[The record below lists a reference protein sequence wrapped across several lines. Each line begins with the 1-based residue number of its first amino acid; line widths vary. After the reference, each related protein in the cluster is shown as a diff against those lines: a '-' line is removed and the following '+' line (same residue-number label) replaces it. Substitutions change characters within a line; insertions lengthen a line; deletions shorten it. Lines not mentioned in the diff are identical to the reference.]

1 MTAIDPRAAR
11 LQRAQELH
19 DHAVEQ
25 MARSALADAERVYNR
40 HLKGQQPYTRYTYAT
55 ARDNASLARRRYEY
69 LNMPGEAARAN
80 VLYVELE
87 RLASLEST
95 SDDYWPGR

>member
-25 MARSALADAERVYNR
+25 MARSALADAERVYSR
-40 HLKGQQPYTRYTYAT
+40 YEKGLKPYTRYTYAT

-69 LNMPGEAARAN
+69 LSMPNEAARAS
-80 VLYVELE
+80 VLYVVLE
-87 RLASLEST
+87 RLAALEAAT
-95 SDDYWPGR
+95 KYPY

>member
-1 MTAIDPRAAR
+1 MTAVDPRAAR

-25 MARSALADAERVYNR
+25 MARSALTDARRVFE
-40 HLKGQQPYTRYTYAT
+40 HHQKGFQPYTRYTYAT

-69 LNMPGEAARAN
+69 LNMPVEAAEAQQ
-80 VLYVELE
+80 LYVELE
-87 RLASLEST
+87 RLAALEAAT
-95 SDDYWPGR
+95 KYPY